1 MRTSERGY
9 VVEGTARRQLLFSS
23 CLPSREPPSFSSCPA
38 VSPWNVHRRTSRCN
52 LPYETCTYTCIHRA
66 HILSPFLPRNTR
78 TRVSFRISSGISP
91 SFVRIRKSSTVQ
103 RLVSWM
109 EIGIPLPLCRSQ
121 DPIVRNSKWR
131 NRVTKRN
138 RIWVIWTKDY
148 ITRLYNEIALALTPY
163 HFSFSSRSIRHFALC
178 IFRIHS
184 FVRSFIPSKLFSL
197 DGDTRFSPT
206 QFNYSVYGT

>member
-103 RLVSWM
+103 RLVFLLDGNRYSFA
-109 EIGIPLPLCRSQ
+109 PLQ
-121 DPIVRNSKWR
+121 I
-131 NRVTKRN
+131 
-138 RIWVIWTKDY
+138 
-148 ITRLYNEIALALTPY
+148 
-163 HFSFSSRSIRHFALC
+163 SRSY
-178 IFRIHS
+178 
-184 FVRSFIPSKLFSL
+184 RSKFEMAESSDKEK
-197 DGDTRFSPT
+197 
-206 QFNYSVYGT
+206 